1 VEVDFDDDK
10 VVDDFVKVIVV
21 KVEDLEDGE

>member
-1 VEVDFDDDK
+1 VEVDFDNDK